1 MDPTWIPT
9 VQHVHVTGDVVI
21 HANVSLADLST
32 SAAIKAQV
40 SVAWLYSTLPSMTRN
55 FAHDPQLSLRH
66 FPRLSHEYG
75 PYTDGSPKSAQA
87 TLIGSDLSVL
97 VLHNGFLVSPVQHL
111 HTILDA
117 W

>member
-1 MDPTWIPT
+1 
-9 VQHVHVTGDVVI
+9 
-21 HANVSLADLST
+21 
-32 SAAIKAQV
+32 
-40 SVAWLYSTLPSMTRN
+40 MTRN

-97 VLHNGFLVSPVQHL
+97 VLHNGFLVFQVQHL